1 MRMDN
6 GQAYRQASQ
15 VLPLSLRGEALD
27 LPEDKQGRA
36 EELRLRIGH
45 PMTAVC
51 FHRENCLWGQ
61 TR

>member
-27 LPEDKQGRA
+27 LPEDKQGRV
-36 EELRLRIGH
+36 EEL
-45 PMTAVC
+45 
-51 FHRENCLWGQ
+51 
-61 TR
+61 